1 MTDESSDDDIWINA
15 FSALGRIKLTTDDEG
30 VFDGGAEANPDTQPL
45 VDLLR
50 SDMPMPASARDTLAE
65 LLSPGNP
72 PYMNWR
78 LVPERIKR
86 IDPIGKQLDG
96 IAAFEKHRSA
106 GMSVEE
112 AANQTGVRGGRQ
124 IHRYRKILESL
135 VRRLHGEDPAMAS
148 APPERDLDT

>member
-1 MTDESSDDDIWINA
+1 VTDESSDDDIWINA

-78 LVPERIKR
+78 LVPETIKR
-86 IDPIGKQLDG
+86 
-96 IAAFEKHRSA
+96 RSDRQA
-106 GMSVEE
+106 TRRYRSIRE
-112 AANQTGVRGGRQ
+112 AQKCWNECGRGGQPNWSSWRPADPQ
-124 IHRYRKILESL
+124 VPQNTRELGSP
-135 VRRLHGEDPAMAS
+135 VAWRRPGDGKRAA
-148 APPERDLDT
+148 